1 MANRSGRPPN
11 PTGKGGFK
19 PGVSGN
25 PGGKKRK
32 AIGDLS
38 AEARLYAGLAIETI
52 VQICEKAKADRDRL
66 AAARELLDRGFGRA
80 IQSIDLVL
88 MGRKITELSRD
99 ELLALDAM
107 FASAGVGATKQPP
120 AEEAIH

>member
-1 MANRSGRPPN
+1 
-11 PTGKGGFK
+11 
-19 PGVSGN
+19 
-25 PGGKKRK
+25 
-32 AIGDLS
+32 
-38 AEARLYAGLAIETI
+38 LAIETI

-107 FASAGVGATKQPP
+107 FASAVPGATKQPP
-120 AEEAIH
+120 AEEALH